1 MSSTL
6 TSASAPGL
14 LPAIALIAVAQT
26 LIPSADMAGKVLAN
40 SFGVAPFFVA
50 WSRFVI
56 GALLILPFLP
66 RHQFDARLYLDWRIW
81 LRALFITGVVAF
93 ILTALKTEDVAT
105 VFGAFFVGPIVSYTL
120 SALFLNER
128 VTLGQTALLALGF
141 CGVLFVVRPGF
152 GMTSGAL
159 YAVAAGCCYGGF
171 LTCNRWL
178 GGIAP
183 PRALLM
189 SQLVIGA
196 LVLTPF
202 GLPVIPA
209 MTAPIAALT
218 FASAALSMAGNL
230 LLIFAY
236 RRATASRLAPFIY
249 FQLVA
254 ATTLGFF
261 VFGTVPDSMTLV
273 GVALLVSSGV
283 MSLGLKRV

>member
-1 MSSTL
+1 
-6 TSASAPGL
+6 
-14 LPAIALIAVAQT
+14 
-26 LIPSADMAGKVLAN
+26 
-40 SFGVAPFFVA
+40 
-50 WSRFVI
+50 
-56 GALLILPFLP
+56 
-66 RHQFDARLYLDWRIW
+66 
-81 LRALFITGVVAF
+81 
-93 ILTALKTEDVAT
+93 
-105 VFGAFFVGPIVSYTL
+105 
-120 SALFLNER
+120 
-128 VTLGQTALLALGF
+128 
-141 CGVLFVVRPGF
+141 VLFVVRPGF
-152 GMTSGAL
+152 GVTTGTL

-209 MTAPIAALT
+209 MTTPIAALT

-249 FQLVA
+249 FQLVS
-254 ATTLGFF
+254 ATTLGFI
-261 VFGTVPDSMTLV
+261 VFGTAPDNFTLT
-273 GVALLVSSGV
+273 GLALLISSGV
-283 MSLGLKRV
+283 VSISLKRS